1 MLKDEDRIFQ
11 NLYNDSGADI
21 ESAKLRNDWNGTKE
35 ILEKGREWII
45 NEVKSSELR
54 GRGGAGFPTG
64 LKWSFAPKE
73 VGSRPHYLVI
83 NADESEPGTCK
94 DRDILR
100 FEPHKLIEGCLISS
114 FAVNAKTFDYKS
126 LTTPKKD
133 PKDDI
138 ISVGKPE
145 LVKKA

>member
-11 NLYNDSGADI
+11 NLYNDSGADL
-21 ESAKLRNDWNGTKE
+21 ESAKLRNDWSGTKD

-45 NEVKSSELR
+45 NEVKASELR

-100 FEPHKLIEGCLISS
+100 FEP
-114 FAVNAKTFDYKS
+114 
-126 LTTPKKD
+126 PK
-133 PKDDI
+133 
-138 ISVGKPE
+138 
-145 LVKKA
+145 